1 MGLGK
6 NQKYMIHN
14 EGKNQS
20 NKSVSQVI
28 QMMELVDKDIK
39 ITIIMVFHI
48 SQKLEEESKMFCRDM
63 KGIKNPNPVSRDEI
77 SDV

>member
-6 NQKYMIHN
+6 DQKYMIHN

-63 KGIKNPNPVSRDEI
+63 KGIKKPKS
-77 SDV
+77 SF